1 MSAGPGSAA
10 RLGQVGLARR
20 DAGVGEVGEHAVDA
34 GTEVR
39 QVLRDRIAVVQAGD
53 VGQDKW
59 EEVDLIVK
67 GGNYGWS
74 GREGFHDYNKN
85 VKLSGK
91 ALDPVIEYPHNAGLA
106 GECKF
111 PDHSPGQSIT
121 GGYVYRGKAM
131 PPLQGAYIYADFQN
145 GTIWGLKYEG
155 GRVTARGTLSKENGG
170 RQIASFA
177 EDADGEI
184 YVLAFDS
191 KIYQVTL
198 KQ

>member
-1 MSAGPGSAA
+1 MTNTD
-10 RLGQVGLARR
+10 QVG
-20 DAGVGEVGEHAVDA
+20 D
-34 GTEVR
+34 
-39 QVLRDRIAVVQAGD
+39 QLRLDLLREALPYIQRFQ
-53 VGQDKW
+53 GQTF
-59 EEVDLIVK
+59 V
-67 GGNYGWS
+67 
-74 GREGFHDYNKN
+74 